1 MKKADIKNLSAE
13 DIKNKLTETRAD
25 FNKLK
30 MSHSISPIENPIQIR
45 DMRKTIARLET
56 ELTLKQQK
64 NFNLSW
70 IEI

>member
-13 DIKNKLTETRAD
+13 DIQTKLTETRSD

-30 MSHSISPIENPIQIR
+30 LSHSISPIENPIQIR

-56 ELTLKQQK
+56 ELTLKQQ
-64 NFNLSW
+64 
-70 IEI
+70 